1 MKFLG
6 GLLKFFG
13 ILLMLIGTAAGT
25 ICCFFAIEDSDP
37 SLYIVG
43 GGVFLSFLLVALG
56 VLGTGMALGQIVK
69 LKKKVAHLEQKL
81 WSAAVAVA
89 PVATPAAVSE
99 SVKPIE
105 PTAPVTADPVAEAL
119 SAATPKQNGIKR
131 WLPVIIGGALV
142 LIAIVIF
149 ILPGKKEAPQSIE
162 AAPQQQQSVVELPP
176 VEMEETEPT
185 EGPAK
190 IEVVELPLGSMLN
203 TGWMEMSFDEVIVE
217 EDIQK
222 SVTIDNVTRITGPDP
237 LPGQVYVCLSGT
249 IKNTSTGELPV
260 YDFFAGRFK
269 IGDYEYEV
277 SANDCDILSPDG
289 SLESEIDP
297 LLTYEYRIYTAIPV
311 ELQEYFYAGEPCS
324 FTFGFYDGF
333 DNYELA
339 SNRAFSDDAIAEC
352 PYQFFIPF
360 Q

>member
-1 MKFLG
+1 M
-6 GLLKFFG
+6 
-13 ILLMLIGTAAGT
+13 
-25 ICCFFAIEDSDP
+25 E
-37 SLYIVG
+37 
-43 GGVFLSFLLVALG
+43 
-56 VLGTGMALGQIVK
+56 MA
-69 LKKKVAHLEQKL
+69 
-81 WSAAVAVA
+81 
-89 PVATPAAVSE
+89 
-99 SVKPIE
+99 
-105 PTAPVTADPVAEAL
+105 
-119 SAATPKQNGIKR
+119 
-131 WLPVIIGGALV
+131 
-142 LIAIVIF
+142 
-149 ILPGKKEAPQSIE
+149 
-162 AAPQQQQSVVELPP
+162 P
-176 VEMEETEPT
+176 VEMDETEPT

-190 IEVVELPLGSMLN
+190 IEVVDLSLGSGLN
-203 TGWMEMSFDEVIVE
+203 MGWVEMPFDEVIVE
-217 EDIQK
+217 EDILK
-222 SVTIDNVTRITGPDP
+222 SVTIDNVTHTTGPNP

-352 PYQFFIPF
+352 PYQFFISF